1 MIKLDAADRLRG
13 SGQVHERR
21 DNARLSSRE
30 EEEEEEEEGEE
41 LTDVRQLSRSIDQT
55 FPESRTSVDSAAPM
69 WKPNSSLFF

>member
-21 DNARLSSRE
+21 DNARLSSRV
-30 EEEEEEEEGEE
+30 EEEEEEGEE